1 MENQPS
7 PDPQAVEEDTPMAE
21 AAEDQQETDQSTP
34 MPEAVESEPEADQST
49 PMPEPEETKTEP
61 IPSPDSG
68 PNWARR
74 GILTQAGLA
83 AVILLAL
90 GLVYLKLDDMH
101 ASINGAT
108 DELRAST
115 LLDQRAWIAPVEI
128 DAPVI
133 AGSPVSINIKVVNS
147 GKTFARKIKTLPH
160 CLIFRPPSA
169 PDMAAMESQEDT
181 QSSALFFIAPGQQYT
196 WPAAATGEGLPKGVF
211 DAIQAGQTRLF
222 IYGKITYDD
231 IFKRHHRVAYCYVY
245 EPKTSRWTEAASFD
259 TDDK

>member
-7 PDPQAVEEDTPMAE
+7 PDPLAVEDNTPIPE
-21 AAEDQQETDQSTP
+21 AAESQPEPDPSTP
-34 MPEAVESEPEADQST
+34 IA
-49 PMPEPEETKTEP
+49 EPEEPKTKP
-61 IPSPDSG
+61 VSSPDSG
-68 PNWARR
+68 PIWARR
-74 GILTQAGLA
+74 GILTQVGLA
-83 AVILLAL
+83 ALVLLAL
-90 GLVYLKLDDMH
+90 AFVYLKLDDMH
-101 ASINGAT
+101 ASISGIT
-108 DELRAST
+108 DELRLTT

-128 DAPVI
+128 DAPVV

-169 PDMAAMESQEDT
+169 PDMAAMEAQDDT
-181 QSSALFFIAPGQQYT
+181 QASALFFIAPGQQYT

-231 IFKRHHRVAYCYVY
+231 IFKKHHRIAYCYVY
-245 EPKTSRWTEAASFD
+245 EPKTSRWTEAANFD
-259 TDDK
+259 TDEK